1 MPHTANAATDSRAT
15 RKRRKIWGKSEIFSL
30 TRQFFLL
37 LRAKNFSFHF
47 SYPKLQQDR
56 KKNVWRGTNLCV
68 SRLKKFFDELFEIFQ
83 HFWWNFSNIFFL
95 FSAVRF
101 GRVPKREKARIEA
114 AMQQQTRNRALT
126 THVWTDGIEDIQHII
141 DTVVGAHMET
151 CEFTRERVREMKLR
165 AKDCPNY
172 TEPTRVSFTFKFILY
187 VKKTRNCPS
196 MNVISLFPSQISF
209 TMIMIV
215 TYCLS

>member
-1 MPHTANAATDSRAT
+1 MNFLRFFNIFD
-15 RKRRKIWGKSEIFSL
+15 EIFL
-30 TRQFFLL
+30 
-37 LRAKNFSFHF
+37 N
-47 SYPKLQQDR
+47 
-56 KKNVWRGTNLCV
+56 N
-68 SRLKKFFDELFEIFQ
+68 
-83 HFWWNFSNIFFL
+83 FFL

-172 TEPTRVSFTFKFILY
+172 TEPTRVSFTFF
-187 VKKTRNCPS
+187 
-196 MNVISLFPSQISF
+196 
-209 TMIMIV
+209 
-215 TYCLS
+215 

>member
-1 MPHTANAATDSRAT
+1 MNFLRFFNIFD
-15 RKRRKIWGKSEIFSL
+15 EIFL
-30 TRQFFLL
+30 
-37 LRAKNFSFHF
+37 N
-47 SYPKLQQDR
+47 
-56 KKNVWRGTNLCV
+56 N
-68 SRLKKFFDELFEIFQ
+68 
-83 HFWWNFSNIFFL
+83 FFL